1 MDANAWRALVAT
13 LSDDRCRRVYARL
26 VLGDD
31 ASEEFRTMSPGAAR
45 RVERALLTAGLVERD
60 GDRLRAIPEVFA
72 RALAAAP
79 TPERPAGVER
89 FFSGGRLSVYPARQ
103 YDRAAVLALI
113 AHRVIAVDESIDEGT
128 INERLSTVVDDVASM
143 RRYLVDAGL
152 LTRSLTGDSY
162 RRADARRP

>member
-31 ASEEFRTMSPGAAR
+31 ATEEFRAMSPGAAR
-45 RVERALLTAGLVERD
+45 RVERSLVTAGLAKRD
-60 GDRLRAIPEVFA
+60 GDRLRPAPEVFA

-79 TPERPAGVER
+79 APERPSGVDR
-89 FFSGGRLSVYPARQ
+89 FFSAGRLRVYPARQ
-103 YDRAAVLALI
+103 ADRAAVLARI
-113 AHRVIAVDESIDEGT
+113 AHRVITVDESVDEAT
-128 INERLSTVVDDVASM
+128 INERLSAIVDDVASM

-152 LTRSLTGDSY
+152 LTRSRTGDAY
-162 RRADARRP
+162 RRGDAPRP